1 MFSWGDIS
9 AAQVQKLSFAL
20 QKDLA
25 AGDALDM
32 GMVQAFAELG
42 AYGEIKSNIER
53 DLHRQITGITLPKPR
68 AFPIPAKYDGEP
80 QKDAASILRAVR
92 H

>member
-9 AAQVQKLSFAL
+9 AAQVQKLAFAL

-25 AGDALDM
+25 AGDTLDM
-32 GMVQAFAELG
+32 DFVESFANLG
-42 AYGEIKSNIER
+42 SYGQNTNHAER
-53 DLHRQITGITLPKPR
+53 DLHGRITGITLPNPR

-80 QKDAASILRAVR
+80 QKDAAFILRAVR

>member
-9 AAQVQKLSFAL
+9 AAQVQKLAFAL

-25 AGDALDM
+25 AGDALDL
-32 GMVQAFAELG
+32 GMVQRFAEMG
-42 AYGEIKSNIER
+42 NYGERHQNIER
-53 DLHRQITGITLPKPR
+53 DLHQRITGINLPDPR

>member
-9 AAQVQKLSFAL
+9 AAQVQKLAFAL

-32 GMVQAFAELG
+32 NMVEAFAQMG
-42 AYGEIKSNIER
+42 NYGTWPNNIER
-53 DLHRQITGITLPKPR
+53 DLHSLITGINLPDPR
-68 AFPIPAKYDGEP
+68 HLPIPAKYDDEP
-80 QKDAASILRAVR
+80 EKDAASILRAVR